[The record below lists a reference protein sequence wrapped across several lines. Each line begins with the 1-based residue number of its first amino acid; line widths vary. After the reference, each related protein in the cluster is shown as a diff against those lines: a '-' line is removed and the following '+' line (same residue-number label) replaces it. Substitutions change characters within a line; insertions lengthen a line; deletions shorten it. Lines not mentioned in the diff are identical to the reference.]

1 MERQE
6 RESETA
12 AALEAAY
19 NPRVAV
25 PDAETYLAAYT
36 AQAEAA
42 RQRLPGRLDIAY
54 GAAPGERLDIFAPEG
69 AADAPIQVFIHGGYW
84 RALDKSDFSHLAE
97 PLVAA
102 GACAVMVGYDLCP
115 KVTLDVIV
123 REIRGAIRW
132 VYENAASFGGDP
144 ARLFVSGHSAGAH
157 LAVMAMAHDWPA
169 EGLPGDIIKGV
180 FAVSGV
186 YALEP
191 VTRIS
196 VNAEIGLDLD
206 CALRNS
212 PTLHPP
218 GPVAPLAISVGGDEP
233 REWIAQSED
242 LYAAC
247 RARGVDCS
255 FTRVPGVHH
264 FTILDELA
272 RSDSALFRALADQMG
287 LGGRR

>member
-1 MERQE
+1 MEK
-6 RESETA
+6 ETETP

-25 PDAETYLAAYT
+25 PDAETYLAAY
-36 AQAEAA
+36 AA
-42 RQRLPGRLDIAY
+42 RAEDARARLDGRLDIAY
-54 GAAPGERLDIFAPEG
+54 GDASGERLDIFAPPDAEG
-69 AADAPIQVFIHGGYW
+69 APIQVFIHGGYW

-97 PLVAA
+97 PLVDA

-115 KVTLDVIV
+115 AVTLDTVV
-123 REIRGAIRW
+123 REVRNAIRW
-132 VYENAASFGGDP
+132 VYENAASFGGD
-144 ARLFVSGHSAGAH
+144 ASRLFVSGHSAGAH
-157 LAVMAMAHDWPA
+157 LAVMAMARDWAA
-169 EGLPGDIIKGV
+169 EGLPGDVIKGV

-186 YALEP
+186 YELLP

-196 VNAEIGLDLD
+196 VNAEIGLDAD

-247 RARGVDCS
+247 RKRGVACD

-264 FTILDELA
+264 FSIVDELA
-272 RSDSALFRALADQMG
+272 RGESALFRALADQMG
-287 LGGRR
+287 LDARR